1 MSCRKLNVLKT
12 RSPHGS
18 VAWGGMVWK
27 LYLEV
32 LPPCC
37 GAIHSQ
43 ACVWG
48 ACCCW
53 PMVAAE
59 DPSSLSE
66 WTADRYSSPTRN
78 CVWIKISW
86 LPCMARAKVDLS
98 SLEAVPDVWRKE
110 EEMGW
115 RSVTQVHHKLQ
126 EKIVFKLSDAGVDP
140 GTFGLHNI
148 LNNWNIVSNM
158 TFFTFFCKACRKW
171 LTWVFYSLWDRPRC
185 TLKSVNAPSEL
196 NVSSL
201 FSLLCTWDSRWVLV
215 SIFESISAT
224 YLLSSMERYKRI

>member
-1 MSCRKLNVLKT
+1 MGASPEVGRYESCIRRFALPAVVQSIHRPASEAPVAVDP
-12 RSPHGS
+12 RSPRRIRVLCLS
-18 VAWGGMVWK
+18 GGQTNIVHRH
-27 LYLEV
+27 V
-32 LPPCC
+32 
-37 GAIHSQ
+37 
-43 ACVWG
+43 
-48 ACCCW
+48 
-53 PMVAAE
+53 
-59 DPSSLSE
+59 
-66 WTADRYSSPTRN
+66 T
-78 CVWIKISW
+78 VWIKISW
-86 LPCMARAKVDLS
+86 LPCVATAKVDLS
-98 SLEAVPDVWRKE
+98 SHEAVPDVCRKE

-115 RSVTQVHHKLQ
+115 RSVTQVHHKLR
-126 EKIVFKLSDAGVDP
+126 EKIVFKLWDAGVDP

-185 TLKSVNAPSEL
+185 TLSSINAPSEP

-215 SIFESISAT
+215 LFFESISAT

>member
-1 MSCRKLNVLKT
+1 MFCRKLNVLKT

-18 VAWGGMVWK
+18 VAWGGTVWK
-27 LYLEV
+27 LYSEV
-32 LPPCC
+32 RPPCC

-53 PMVAAE
+53 PTVAAE

-66 WTADRYSSPTRN
+66 WRADTYSSLTRD
-78 CVWIKISW
+78 CVWISW
-86 LPCMARAKVDLS
+86 LPCVARPKVDLS

-115 RSVTQVHHKLQ
+115 HSVTQVRHKLR
-126 EKIVFKLSDAGVDP
+126 EKIVFKLWDAGVDP

-148 LNNWNIVSNM
+148 
-158 TFFTFFCKACRKW
+158 FTILS
-171 LTWVFYSLWDRPRC
+171 LTWHFL
-185 TLKSVNAPSEL
+185 
-196 NVSSL
+196 L
-201 FSLLCTWDSRWVLV
+201 FFVKHAGNDSCESFIPCETVQGVL
-215 SIFESISAT
+215 
-224 YLLSSMERYKRI
+224 